1 MKVPFEWLKEFVV
14 IDIDPYELA
23 KRLTMRGL
31 EVEAIEEYKPSFE
44 NVLVGEI
51 MSIDRHPSAEHLNI
65 CNVSDGKNNY
75 PVVCGADNIKMG
87 DKVPLAMIDARLAN
101 GMIIEKKILKGI
113 ESYGMLCSEME
124 LGLSDDHL
132 GIFILE
138 DSATKGMPLED
149 ALNMN
154 DVVFDINVPPNRGD
168 CLSIYGIAR
177 EAGSVLNQKIRIL
190 PSEHENLEEI
200 DNIDDL
206 IGLKINAIEACP
218 RYVLRMVKDIT
229 IKKSPY
235 WMRNRISKCGM
246 RPINNIV
253 DITNYIMLEFGQ
265 PLHAFDYDK
274 LNGKSI
280 EVRLTNSPTVF
291 RTLDGVDRSLSSNDL
306 MICDKAGPVAI
317 AGIMGGENSEI
328 EADTKNVALESAF
341 FNPYFIRKTARG
353 LGIRSEASLRF
364 EKGIDIDL
372 VGFAAERAI
381 TLMQKF
387 SGGKL
392 VKGHKEIYEKKDLN
406 RIFVSLGRINEIL
419 GTTIEQR
426 DIVNA
431 LRSVD
436 IYVVREEEGGFY
448 VSIPTFR
455 HDINEYIDII
465 EEIARIYGY
474 ERIPATTPITA
485 TKTLKR
491 DLGEKQ
497 LVLTK
502 DYFKSA
508 GFYELINFAF
518 FNTKDIDNFLIEP
531 PDKRALSVK
540 IMNPISKE
548 YEIMRT
554 FIAAGVLKNIAY
566 NLNRGAK
573 NLRFFEVGK
582 IFSINEEGLPIECTA
597 VCFAMTGK
605 EREFF
610 WREKSSVYDFF
621 DIKGVLEGLMNCYRL
636 QFHLDKSTELFL
648 QQSKSGDIFIN
659 DMKVGWIGEI
669 KDSVLKNYEIE
680 QKVYCAELRCDEIWK
695 RDNLVP
701 QYVPIPKY
709 PQVIRD
715 FSFLIADETAV
726 SFIIEKIKGVSP
738 LIVDVG
744 VFDMFKKEMRSVS
757 FRVVFQSFEDTL
769 TDEAVNVLQD
779 AIINEVTNINGVSLR
794 G

>member
-1 MKVPFEWLKEFVV
+1 LKVPFEWLKEFIV

-23 KRLTMRGL
+23 KMLTMRGL
-31 EVEAIEEYKPSFE
+31 EVEAVEEYKPSFQ
-44 NVLVGEI
+44 NVVAGEI
-51 MSIDRHPSAEHLNI
+51 VSIDRHPETDHLAI
-65 CNVSDGKNNY
+65 CNVSDGKNLF
-75 PVVCGADNIKMG
+75 PVVCGAKNMKKG

-101 GMIIEKKILKGI
+101 GMIIERKVLKGI
-113 ESYGMLCSEME
+113 ESFGMLCSERE
-124 LGLSDDHL
+124 LGLSDDHS

-138 DSATKGMPLED
+138 DSAIVGRPLED
-149 ALNMN
+149 ILNIN

-168 CLSIYGIAR
+168 CLSVYGIAR
-177 EAGSVLNQKIRIL
+177 EVGSILNQKIRIF
-190 PSEHENLEEI
+190 SDKENLEEI
-200 DNIDDL
+200 DDIDDL
-206 IGLKINAIEACP
+206 ISLKINAIEACP
-218 RYVLRMVKDIT
+218 RYVLKMIKDIT

-253 DITNYIMLEFGQ
+253 DITNYVMLEFGQ

-274 LNGKSI
+274 LNGKRI
-280 EVRLTNSPTVF
+280 EVRLTDSPTVF
-291 RTLDGVDRSLSSNDL
+291 RTLDGMDRSLSSNDL
-306 MICDKAGPVAI
+306 LICDGAGPVAI

-341 FNPYFIRKTARG
+341 FNPFFIRKTARG

-381 TLMQKF
+381 MLMQRL
-387 SGGKL
+387 SGGRL
-392 VKGHKEIYEKKDLN
+392 VKGQKEIYDKKDLN
-406 RIFVSLGRINEIL
+406 RIFVSFGRINEIL

-426 DIVNA
+426 DIVSA

-436 IYVVREEEGGFY
+436 IYVVKEEEGGFF
-448 VSIPTFR
+448 VSIPSFR

-491 DLGEKQ
+491 DPREKQ
-497 LVLTK
+497 LVITK

-518 FNTKDIDNFLIEP
+518 FNLKDIDNFLIEP
-531 PDKRALSVK
+531 PDKRTFCVK

-548 YEIMRT
+548 YEVMRT
-554 FIAAGVLKNIAY
+554 FIAAGMLKNVAY
-566 NLNRGAK
+566 NINRGAK

-582 IFSINEEGLPIECTA
+582 VFGMSEEGFPIEYPA
-597 VCFAMTGK
+597 VCFAITGK

-610 WREKSSVYDFF
+610 WRDKSPDYDFF
-621 DIKGVLEGLMNCYRL
+621 DIKGVLEGLINCYRL
-636 QFHLDKSTELFL
+636 PFRLDKGTEPFL
-648 QQSKSGDIFIN
+648 HQNKSGDIWIN
-659 DMKVGWIGEI
+659 NKKVGWVGEI
-669 KDSVLKNYEIE
+669 REDVLKNYEIE
-680 QKVYCAELRCDEIWK
+680 QKVYCAELRCDEIWRK
-695 RDNLVP
+695 NDFVP
-701 QYVPIPKY
+701 QYTPIPKY
-709 PQVIRD
+709 PQVVRD
-715 FSFLIADETAV
+715 FSFLIAGDTAV
-726 SFIIEKIKGVSP
+726 SFIIEKIKKVSP

-769 TDEAVNVLQD
+769 TDETVNVLQD
-779 AIINEVTNINGVSLR
+779 AIIKEITNINGVSLR